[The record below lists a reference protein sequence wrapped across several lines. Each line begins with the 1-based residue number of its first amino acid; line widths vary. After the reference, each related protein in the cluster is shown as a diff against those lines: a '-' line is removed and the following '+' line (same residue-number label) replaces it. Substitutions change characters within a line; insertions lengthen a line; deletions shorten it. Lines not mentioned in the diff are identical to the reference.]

1 MLDWIFE
8 GIAEWIG
15 GIVSSMMDAVSGI
28 FLGALGADMT
38 TMEEYFPFVKSAFSV
53 LQYTAW
59 ALLFLITVWQ
69 LFRSFG
75 GPLSE
80 SENPWQLIARS
91 ALFAVL
97 IAYAKPIFEICL
109 SIARAPYLALMDSGT
124 DASFTFA
131 GIENTLTNGLTT
143 VAAASTIV
151 GLLLMI
157 ILLVSLGW
165 NYFKLLLEVVERYIV
180 VGVMCYTSPLAFAAG
195 GSKAT
200 QSIFRSWCKM
210 VGSQLLLLVL
220 NVWFLRG
227 FASSVGQFLANGG
240 ALTSGN
246 GNIFLWLFCALAY
259 LKTAQRFDHY
269 LSSLGL
275 NVAQTGSS
283 MGMEILMAS
292 RAISGLGGGGRN
304 AGSVFGSGRPSPSPT
319 PSGGFSTG
327 FAPHSFVR
335 GSAVDG
341 HVAAGNGPGFAGR
354 SFNAVLSG
362 PSIASVATR
371 PPTSS
376 GTIAGDIADRSLS
389 NYMPHLQGHSL
400 HHTSIMGGQIQT
412 TASLPGGTTADLSFF
427 DTNQFE
433 PPTSPYALVTAEDGS
448 QWYQMASG
456 EGMSTFYS
464 TPSFDGSES
473 SVADTF
479 PGITDTSLR
488 TINDG
493 VLEARSPN
501 GTSLWYNS
509 ALYEEPAAP
518 HDTVV
523 TANGVGWYALQS
535 HAVVPEWSTNGTF
548 DATQF
553 HSFMPGFSPRSA
565 ISGVSPAQQSDGFF
579 EVLHADGS
587 GTRFYDCS
595 QYGSPRGD
603 YKVYADRTGHQ
614 WFAIDGMPSADP
626 PAINKSTIQYRS
638 ALVRFAPPAKR
649 NPIQPI
655 QPPKRK

>member
-69 LFRSFG
+69 LFRSLG

-80 SENPWQLIARS
+80 AENPWQLVARS

-124 DASFTFA
+124 DAAFTFA
-131 GIENTLTNGLTT
+131 GIESTLTNGLTT

-200 QSIFRSWCKM
+200 QSVFRSWCKM

-240 ALTSGN
+240 ALTSGS

-259 LKTAQRFDHY
+259 LKTAQRFDSY

-292 RAISGLGGGGRN
+292 RALSGLGGGGRN
-304 AGSVFGSGRPSPSPT
+304 AGSVY
-319 PSGGFSTG
+319 
-327 FAPHSFVR
+327 
-335 GSAVDG
+335 
-341 HVAAGNGPGFAGR
+341 
-354 SFNAVLSG
+354 
-362 PSIASVATR
+362 
-371 PPTSS
+371 
-376 GTIAGDIADRSLS
+376 GTL
-389 NYMPHLQGHSL
+389 L
-400 HHTSIMGGQIQT
+400 
-412 TASLPGGTTADLSFF
+412 
-427 DTNQFE
+427 
-433 PPTSPYALVTAEDGS
+433 
-448 QWYQMASG
+448 
-456 EGMSTFYS
+456 
-464 TPSFDGSES
+464 
-473 SVADTF
+473 
-479 PGITDTSLR
+479 
-488 TINDG
+488 
-493 VLEARSPN
+493 
-501 GTSLWYNS
+501 
-509 ALYEEPAAP
+509 
-518 HDTVV
+518 
-523 TANGVGWYALQS
+523 
-535 HAVVPEWSTNGTF
+535 
-548 DATQF
+548 
-553 HSFMPGFSPRSA
+553 
-565 ISGVSPAQQSDGFF
+565 
-579 EVLHADGS
+579 
-587 GTRFYDCS
+587 
-595 QYGSPRGD
+595 
-603 YKVYADRTGHQ
+603 
-614 WFAIDGMPSADP
+614 
-626 PAINKSTIQYRS
+626 
-638 ALVRFAPPAKR
+638 
-649 NPIQPI
+649 
-655 QPPKRK
+655 